1 MRLRNEKYSYRLWM
15 VLNPDREKE
24 NEWWFQF
31 FTMDQIWQDIK
42 VISNHRLSVSLPR
55 QNRMFS
61 FWVIRKDLL
70 LERHKLTFSEWL
82 LQSLHQIIR
91 QTVKADVYSETP
103 LAPILSHQTSE
114 NSKHDIT
121 QTTWHALQ
129 SLSANQIPSKPCW
142 LQDTQPPRTS
152 IIRVSQKA
160 IVTQTYTIVCLCY
173 RTISQNIKTND
184 MLWELQSKVFFWV
197 TLGPNIYICYP
208 AKHCCT
214 LASAPYH
221 CNGAS

>member
-1 MRLRNEKYSYRLWM
+1 MTTSI
-15 VLNPDREKE
+15 P
-24 NEWWFQF
+24 
-31 FTMDQIWQDIK
+31 
-42 VISNHRLSVSLPR
+42 
-55 QNRMFS
+55 
-61 FWVIRKDLL
+61 
-70 LERHKLTFSEWL
+70 
-82 LQSLHQIIR
+82 SLHQIIR

-152 IIRVSQKA
+152 IITVSQKA

-208 AKHCCT
+208 AKHCC
-214 LASAPYH
+214 LLKAEPQILLNSPHPNLIHYAG
-221 CNGAS
+221 NVLQQA

>member
-82 LQSLHQIIR
+82 LQSLPFIKLSGKQSRLMFTARLHWHQSSA
-91 QTVKADVYSETP
+91 TKPVKIA
-103 LAPILSHQTSE
+103 
-114 NSKHDIT
+114 N
-121 QTTWHALQ
+121 TTWLK
-129 SLSANQIPSKPCW
+129 L
-142 LQDTQPPRTS
+142 L
-152 IIRVSQKA
+152 
-160 IVTQTYTIVCLCY
+160 
-173 RTISQNIKTND
+173 D
-184 MLWELQSKVFFWV
+184 MLCSHSAQTKSLQNLVDCRI
-197 TLGPNIYICYP
+197 PNHRAHLSSQFP
-208 AKHCCT
+208 RRP
-214 LASAPYH
+214 L
-221 CNGAS
+221 